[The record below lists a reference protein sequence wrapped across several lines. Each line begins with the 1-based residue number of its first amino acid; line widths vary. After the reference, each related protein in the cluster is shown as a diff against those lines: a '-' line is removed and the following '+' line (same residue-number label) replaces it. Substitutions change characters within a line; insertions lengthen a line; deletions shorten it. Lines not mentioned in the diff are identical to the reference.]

1 MKSVYKRSILKML
14 WALVGAPIGGLIV
27 GGLSTYFLS
36 QAMGIALGVFITLVL
51 VYMNVFSDDIKFEV
65 EGTKFRYFKRNK
77 LVKEYELIGAQVRY
91 NIKQSNTADDMNL
104 HINGDTI
111 DCAPLGLIQFKNM
124 YYEIEKLTGVKQKI
138 VVGGKKDE

>member
-36 QAMGIALGVFITLVL
+36 QTMGIALGVFITLVL
-51 VYMNVFSDDIKFEV
+51 VYMNVFYDDIKFEV
-65 EGTKFRYFKRNK
+65 EGTKFRFYKRNK
-77 LVKEYELIGAQVRY
+77 LVKEYELKGAEVTY

-111 DCAPLGLIQFKNM
+111 DCAPLGLIQFKTM
-124 YYEIEKLTGVKQKI
+124 YAEIEKLTGVKQKI
-138 VVGGKKDE
+138 IVGGKKDE